1 MSCFA
6 QMTKPRLR
14 DEITYSGHRGWG
26 MAGAEL
32 EPWFVRCWS
41 RTLSVYGTPCST
53 PSKHAPGPPSIPQ
66 QSAPPT
72 SPPQGAACAGR
83 WYESSCWFPL
93 AYTCSV
99 LRGHHLGSG
108 PAQDTGSVKRG
119 ILLVLKQP
127 PASGSHMFL
136 VQAGTSAWK
145 SQEFIFFL
153 KFFFFVKV

>member
-1 MSCFA
+1 MSCFT
-6 QMTKPRLR
+6 QITKPRHR
-14 DEITYSGHRGWG
+14 DEIPYSAQRGWG

-32 EPWFVRCWS
+32 EPGFVRRWS
-41 RTLSVYGTPCST
+41 WTLSVYGTPCST
-53 PSKHAPGPPSIPQ
+53 HSKHVPGPPPSP
-66 QSAPPT
+66 SSLPLPPRPLRGLLVNE
-72 SPPQGAACAGR
+72 S
-83 WYESSCWFPL
+83 YESSCWCRF

-153 KFFFFVKV
+153 KKNFFFVKV